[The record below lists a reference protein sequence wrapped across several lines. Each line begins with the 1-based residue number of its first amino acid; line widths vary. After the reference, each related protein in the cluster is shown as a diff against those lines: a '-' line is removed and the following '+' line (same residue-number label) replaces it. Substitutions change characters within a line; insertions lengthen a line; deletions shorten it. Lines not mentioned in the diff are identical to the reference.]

1 MSPVM
6 DWAARRKIASEATG
20 GFTPLEPNTYSFI
33 IKDLPEVTEK
43 DGWPRFKINP
53 SVEAG
58 PRANARVFHT
68 FYTTEKP
75 NGMKMFYDQMAVLGI
90 TEDWLDTVTDDR
102 QIAQAM
108 VGKRFTAEVFH
119 EMYQDK
125 LQQRLRKIAA
135 PVGSAPVGPGAP
147 VAAAVAPAAAAGPN
161 PFAAP
166 QAAAPAQQFAAPPV
180 QQQAP
185 VQQFAAPPVQQAA
198 APVQQAAPAQ
208 QFAPPAGSDNPWAAT
223 AGAPAPPFQ

>member
-53 SVEAG
+53 AVEAG

-90 TEDWLDTVTDDR
+90 TEDWLDTVTDDK

-108 VGKRFTAEVFH
+108 VGKRFTAELYH

-135 PVGSAPVGPGAP
+135 PVGSPVGPGAGP
-147 VAAAVAPAAAAGPN
+147 AVAAGGPAPVAAAGPN

-166 QAAAPAQQFAAPPV
+166 AVQAAPAQQYAQAAPPV

-185 VQQFAAPPVQQAA
+185 AQQYAPQPVA
-198 APVQQAAPAQ
+198 QAAPAQ
-208 QFAPPAGSDNPWAAT
+208 QFAPPAGDNPWATT
-223 AGAPAPPFQ
+223 AGVPAPPFQ